1 MNLFIIDILVTCL
14 EVFYFF
20 FYMDKEKVKS
30 QGVKFLLYFAL
41 VITIVIL
48 TNCGNPMI
56 LKTLLQI
63 ILIMSLGS
71 RAWNT
76 NFLNLFINCMTYIIV
91 MYASELAVI
100 GIWNIFN
107 EPVYS
112 NNIIYDDF
120 RVSLIVVAKAANF
133 FAIVLV
139 KKIFTRDKSAIDWR
153 EALPAIVSGIAF
165 LLVVVVI
172 NINILYIQQEYK
184 MLILIGDVAIL
195 IAYILNIISTEQ
207 YIKTKQKAE
216 EEKNKLIKLELQ
228 YNYYKSK
235 KEDEEYVRKIYH
247 DLKNHFLLLN
257 DSDKYPVEIM
267 RKLRSIENYYHT
279 GNEFLDVII
288 SDKIKKAHAEGIN
301 IECDIDFSSGS
312 FIEPLDISTIFGNI
326 LDNAIEATKKV
337 KNEEKNIF
345 CKAKKQRDM
354 LVILVE
360 NDYSITS
367 EKTKKRNAQLHGYG
381 LKNVHESVLRYG
393 GEYSIDKIA
402 NLFRISII
410 IPIP

>member
-48 TNCGNPMI
+48 TNCGNPII

-71 RAWNT
+71 RAWNIS
-76 NFLNLFINCMTYIIV
+76 FLNLFINCMTYIIV

-133 FAIVLV
+133 FTIVLA

-172 NINILYIQQEYK
+172 NINMLYIQQEYK
-184 MLILIGDVAIL
+184 ILILIGDVAIL
-195 IAYILNIISTEQ
+195 IAYILNIIFTEQ

-337 KNEEKNIF
+337 KNEEK
-345 CKAKKQRDM
+345 KY
-354 LVILVE
+354 IL
-360 NDYSITS
+360 
-367 EKTKKRNAQLHGYG
+367 
-381 LKNVHESVLRYG
+381 
-393 GEYSIDKIA
+393 
-402 NLFRISII
+402 
-410 IPIP
+410 

>member
-1 MNLFIIDILVTCL
+1 MNLFVIDILVTCL

-30 QGVKFLLYFAL
+30 KGVKFLLYFAL

-76 NFLNLFINCMTYIIV
+76 RFLNLFINCMTYIIV

-172 NINILYIQQEYK
+172 NINMLYIQQEYK

-247 DLKNHFLLLN
+247 DLKNHFLLLS

-288 SDKIKKAHAEGIN
+288 SDKIKKAHAENIN
-301 IECDIDFSSGS
+301 IECNIDFSSGS

-326 LDNAIEATKKV
+326 LDNAIEAAKKV
-337 KNEEKNIF
+337 KNEERNIF
-345 CKAKKQRDM
+345 CKAKKQRGM

-367 EKTKKRNAQLHGYG
+367 EKNKKRNAQLHGYG
-381 LKNVHESVLRYG
+381 LKNVHETVLRYG
-393 GEYSIDKIA
+393 GEYSIDKTA